1 MIDNIFIINNKG
13 EMIFLKVGL
22 NKIKD
27 MIVMNVGCKLI
38 DVWVKCD

>member
-27 MIVMNVGCKLI
+27 IVMNVGWKFI
-38 DVWVKCD
+38 DV

>member
-27 MIVMNVGCKLI
+27 IVMNVIWKFI
-38 DVWVKCD
+38 DV

>member
-13 EMIFLKVGL
+13 EMTLLKVGL

-27 MIVMNVGCKLI
+27 MIVMNVGCKLT
-38 DVWVKCD
+38 DV

>member
-27 MIVMNVGCKLI
+27 MIVMNVGCKFI
-38 DVWVKCD
+38 DV